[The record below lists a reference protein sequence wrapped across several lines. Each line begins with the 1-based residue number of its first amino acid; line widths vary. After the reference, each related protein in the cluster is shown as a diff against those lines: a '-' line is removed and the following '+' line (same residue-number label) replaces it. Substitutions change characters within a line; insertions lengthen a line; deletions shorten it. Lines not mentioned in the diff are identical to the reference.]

1 MKKST
6 LKGILGAVVVI
17 ALIIGGIMAANVI
30 ERKSERAPEGAGTS
44 TVSHAEETTPE
55 PGATFLP
62 AEMPEAVDYEG
73 QEAETVNI
81 NGKNYRL
88 NENISTLLMIGVDD
102 MEVEQSL
109 GYRNDAMADFLVL
122 AVFDNEKKTCRLLQ
136 IDRNTMA
143 DVPMLGAMGDYIG
156 LTTEQIAYAHSYGD
170 GLEESCENTVLA
182 VSRMLYNVQIDN
194 YISLAMGG
202 IPALN
207 DAVGGVTVTIE
218 DDFTGVDDT
227 LKKGETVTL
236 MGEHAEHFVRGRKYM
251 PDDPLNAARMRRQAE
266 YMTSLAG
273 KLREKL
279 NEDEAFIF
287 NVYDAVADY
296 LVTDYD
302 VNGLGEL
309 SEAFSD
315 YELEDILTLKGENV
329 VEDYE
334 YFYLDDDALRDTIA
348 DLFYIPVEE

>member
-6 LKGILGAVVVI
+6 LKGLLITIVI
-17 ALIIGGIMAANVI
+17 VALIVGGIVVANII
-30 ERKSERAPEGAGTS
+30 ERKSEKAPEGAGTS

-55 PGATFLP
+55 PGATFPP
-62 AEMPEAVDYEG
+62 AEMPEEVDYEA

-102 MEVEQSL
+102 MEVEQSP
-109 GYRNDAMADFLVL
+109 GYRNDGMADFLVL
-122 AVFDNEKKTCRLLQ
+122 AVFDNEKKTCKLLQ
-136 IDRNTMA
+136 IDRNTVV

-156 LTTEQIAYAHSYGD
+156 LLTEQIAYAHSYGN

-182 VSRMLYNVQIDN
+182 VSRMLYNVHVDN

-236 MGEHAEHFVRGRKYM
+236 MGQHAMNFVRGRKFM
-251 PDDPLNAARMRRQAE
+251 PDDPLNSARLRRQAE
-266 YMTSLAG
+266 YMTALAS

-279 NEDEAFIF
+279 NEDKAFIF
-287 NVYDAVADY
+287 DVYDAVADY

-302 VNGLGEL
+302 INGLDEL
-309 SEAFSD
+309 SEAFSN
-315 YELEDILTLKGENV
+315 YELEGIVTLKGENV

-334 YFYLDDDALRDTIA
+334 YFYLDDDALRESIA
-348 DLFYIPVEE
+348 DLFYVPIEE